1 MQREEQLNRLR
12 EAFLACQE
20 QTRGHVVLVTG
31 AVGSGKTS
39 LLETFGEW
47 AATAGGRVLC
57 AAGSRAERGLHLG
70 LLGQLFHSARLDPE
84 VASRV
89 QGLMRDTA
97 HALSESGGDLAGG
110 PHVGGDQGWAPLLHG
125 LFTALLDLAD
135 AGPLV
140 LAVDDVHH
148 ADPASLHCL
157 LYVTRRLRHARIM
170 VLLAEAATQR
180 PPHPQ
185 FRAELLSQPYFSR
198 IGLPPLTLDGVAR
211 LIDENGGATALRAA
225 ERCLRMTGGNP
236 LLVRALIGERCRAGA
251 GDDPTPAALDGT
263 AFDGGPSDG
272 TALDGTALDGGP
284 SDGDAFDQAVL
295 GCLYRHEPAVRRVAQ
310 ALAVLNRPAPTELLG
325 HLLDMV
331 PESAAPAVRVLRSSG
346 LMDAEQL
353 RHPRITRAILADMSS
368 AEARGLHRRAA
379 EVLHEHGVEA
389 GVVAEH
395 LIAAGWAEAAW
406 AVPVLSTAAAH
417 ALASGRPD
425 MASACLRLVGRVEV
439 DEQQRAA
446 TTAMLVNARWQV
458 NPLAVD
464 GHLTELVDAARADGW
479 STDAALSAVP
489 YLLWQGRTEEATE
502 AVSGF
507 SPEGGHGPTANVA
520 GRLRAMQLL
529 VSLSHPDQLA
539 SVRQTPSTWSR
550 VGIAPTTISPQ
561 LQAVTVL
568 GAVLMPTGEND
579 PVAAA
584 EQLLHRHHTDDG
596 ALGLLT
602 APLLALL
609 WAGRPDRVAAWSDLL
624 LDRVAVRH
632 APVWRAVVRAARAEA
647 ALRLGD
653 LPGAEQHA
661 RAALADVPAP
671 AWGVAIA
678 APLATL
684 IAAATEAGRFTEAD
698 RWLAHPVPD
707 GMFRTPLGLHYLAA
721 RGRHHLAAGRPH
733 AANAD
738 LRRCGE
744 LMRAWRLDVA
754 GLVPWRLELARVQ
767 LSVGNKTH
775 ATQLLQEQLR
785 LPHGVDERT
794 RGRALRL
801 LAGTAAPEH
810 RRKLLSE
817 SVNLLQSCGDRLEL
831 VRALG
836 DTGQSLQRAG
846 DSARARLLV
855 RRAYQL
861 AQDCGASVLAQRL
874 IRREPGDPLPPA
886 FAVSPEGQEP
896 DDGLS
901 EAERRVAALA
911 VQGHT
916 NRQISSKLF
925 ITVSTVEQHL
935 TRVYRKLDVKR
946 RTDLPARLVA
956 YAEPVTEQPQ
966 GAAS

>member
-1 MQREEQLNRLR
+1 MQREEQTARLR
-12 EAFLACQE
+12 KAFGACEE
-20 QTRGHVVLVTG
+20 QQRGHVALVTG

-39 LLETFGEW
+39 LLETFSEW
-47 AATAGGRVLC
+47 AGAAGGRVLS
-57 AAGSRAERGLHLG
+57 AAGSRAEHGLHLG
-70 LLGQLFHSARLDPE
+70 VLGQLFHSARLDHE
-84 VASRV
+84 AAVRV
-89 QGLMRDTA
+89 ENLMRDTA
-97 HALSESGGDLAGG
+97 FALPLPEPDGEPVAGDR
-110 PHVGGDQGWAPLLHG
+110 VWAPLLHG
-125 LFTALLDLAD
+125 LFTVLLDLAD

-170 VLLAEAATQR
+170 VLLAEASTQR

-198 IGLPPLTLDGVAR
+198 ITLPPLTVDAIAR
-211 LIDENGGATALRAA
+211 LVDPDGGAAARETA

-236 LLVRALIGERCRAGA
+236 LLTRALIDERSRGEA
-251 GDDPTPAALDGT
+251 DDDRVPDA
-263 AFDGGPSDG
+263 SN
-272 TALDGTALDGGP
+272 
-284 SDGDAFDQAVL
+284 GDAFDQAVL
-295 GCLYRHEPAVRRVAQ
+295 GCLYRHEPGVRRVAH

-331 PESAAPAVRVLRSSG
+331 PECAAPAVRVLRTSG
-346 LMDAEQL
+346 LMEADEL
-353 RHPRITRAILADMSS
+353 RHPRILRSILADMSPEERRS
-368 AEARGLHRRAA
+368 LHQRAA
-379 EVLHEHGVEA
+379 EVLHEHGAEP

-395 LIAAGWAEAAW
+395 LVAAAW
-406 AVPVLSTAAAH
+406 ADAAWVVPVLSDAAAH

-425 MASACLRLVGRVEV
+425 VASACLRLVARAEM
-439 DEQQRAA
+439 DDQQRSA
-446 TTAMLVNARWQV
+446 TTAMVVNARWQV
-458 NPLAVD
+458 NPLAVN
-464 GHLTELVDAARADGW
+464 GQLTELVESARADGW
-479 STDAALSAVP
+479 STGAALSTVP
-489 YLLWQGRTEEATE
+489 YLLWQGRMEEATE

-507 SPEGGHGPTANVA
+507 SPDDDHGPTASTA

-539 SVRQTPSTWSR
+539 SVRETPSTWSR
-550 VGIAPTTISPQ
+550 AATAPTTISPQ

-568 GAVLMPTGEND
+568 GTALMPTGEHD
-579 PVAAA
+579 TVATA

-609 WAGRPDRVAAWSDLL
+609 WTGRSDRVVVWSDVL
-624 LDRVAVRH
+624 LDRTAVRH
-632 APVWRAVVRAARAEA
+632 APVWRAVVRAVRAEA

-653 LPGAEQHA
+653 LPGAEHHA
-661 RAALADVPAP
+661 RAALEDIPAP

-678 APLATL
+678 GPLATL
-684 IAAATEAGRFTEAD
+684 IASATEAGRFSEAD
-698 RWLAHPVPD
+698 RWLAHAVPA
-707 GMFRTPLGLHYLAA
+707 GMFRTPLGVHYLAA
-721 RGRHHLAAGRPH
+721 RGRHHLVMGRPH
-733 AANAD
+733 AAIAD

-744 LMRAWRLDVA
+744 LMRTWGIDVA

-785 LPHGVDERT
+785 VPHGVDDRT
-794 RGRALRL
+794 RGRSLRL
-801 LAGTAAPEH
+801 LATTAAPDH

-817 SVNLLQSCGDRLEL
+817 SVNLLQGCGDRLEL

-836 DTGQSLQRAG
+836 DTGQTLQRAG

-874 IRREPGDPLPPA
+874 IRRESGGGLLPAYPA
-886 FAVSPEGQEP
+886 SSEVPEP

-956 YAEPVTEQPQ
+956 YAEPLAEEPQ